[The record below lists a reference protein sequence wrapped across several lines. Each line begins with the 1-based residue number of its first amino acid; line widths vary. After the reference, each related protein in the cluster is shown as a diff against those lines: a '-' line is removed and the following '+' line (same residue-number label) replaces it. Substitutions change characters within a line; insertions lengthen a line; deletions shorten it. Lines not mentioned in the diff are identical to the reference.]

1 MSVNMRICHCFFFTF
16 LLLLLVPS
24 SVLALNTDGVLLL
37 SFKYSILSDPLSVL
51 ESWNYDDE
59 TPCAWKGVTCTEIG
73 VPGTPDIFR
82 VTSLVL
88 PNSHLL
94 GSISEE
100 LGHIQH
106 LRHLDLSSNLFNGT
120 LPGSIFNSTE
130 LQVLSLSSN
139 VISSQLPESIG
150 NMVSLQLLNLSDN
163 ALAGKVPENLTA
175 LKNLTVLSLR
185 SNYFSGNVPG
195 DFSSVEVLD
204 LSSNLLNGSLPLDF
218 GGNHLRYLNLS
229 YNKISGPI
237 SPEFAKQLP
246 LNATIDLSFNNLTG
260 PIPESSSLLN
270 QKTESFSG
278 NIELCGKPLKNLCSI
293 PSSLSTP
300 PNVTQSIPPAIA
312 VIPKSIDT
320 NPVASSTPGEPN
332 NIQNQAKGSLK
343 PGTIAAIAV
352 ADLAGITILGMI
364 ILYVYQLKKRKDLT
378 ATATTTT
385 TTSSK
390 PEKKPDVPVSKAIV
404 ELGTPPPS
412 SSSCSCIKLKLIE
425 TSSDTST
432 SSDSDDQE
440 DQRQNHDVINVNP
453 SKLVTVDGE
462 TELELETLL
471 KASAYIL
478 GTSGS
483 SIVYKA
489 VLENGTAFAVRRIGE
504 SSVERF
510 KDFESQ
516 VKNIAKLRHPNL
528 VKIRGFYWGDDEK
541 LVIYDYVSNGS
552 LACTSYRKA
561 GSSPCHLPL
570 EARLKIARGIA
581 RGLAYIHEKKQVHG
595 NIKPSN
601 ILLNSNME
609 PLISDLGLD
618 RLVSGN
624 AASYKANSSGRF
636 LSSQRSTTSRDN
648 GQVPEPPS
656 SPSRHAASTSAAS
669 SSTGTSTQAYQ
680 APESLKSIK
689 PNPKWDVYSF
699 GIILLELLSGRVF
712 TTRELS
718 QWALPAGSVGEE
730 KNRAVRLADV
740 AIRGDVEGREEDML
754 ACFRLGF
761 SCASFVPQKRPSM
774 KEAAQI
780 LEKIPSAYSSSSY

>member
-1 MSVNMRICHCFFFTF
+1 MGFNRSIFHCFTF
-16 LLLLLVPS
+16 LILQLLLLVPS
-24 SVLALNTDGVLLL
+24 LALNTDGVLLL

-51 ESWNYDDE
+51 QSWNYDDE
-59 TPCAWKGVTCTEIG
+59 IPCAWNGVTCTEIG
-73 VPGTPDIFR
+73 IPGTPDMFR

-94 GSISEE
+94 GSISDD

-120 LPGSIFNSTE
+120 LPSSIFNSTE
-130 LQVLSLSSN
+130 LQVLSLFGN
-139 VISSQLPESIG
+139 VISGQLPESIG
-150 NMVSLQLLNLSDN
+150 GMVSLQLLNLSDN

-175 LKNLTVLSLR
+175 LQNLTVVSLR
-185 SNYFSGNVPG
+185 GNYFSGNIPSG
-195 DFSSVEVLD
+195 FNSVEVLD

-218 GGNHLRYLNLS
+218 GGGNLRYLNLS
-229 YNKISGPI
+229 YNKISGSI

-246 LNATIDLSFNNLTG
+246 PNATIDLSFNNLTG
-260 PIPESSSLLN
+260 AIPESLSLLN
-270 QKTESFSG
+270 QNTESFSG
-278 NIELCGKPLKNLCSI
+278 NIDLCGKPLKNICSI
-293 PSSLSTP
+293 PSTLSTP
-300 PNVTQSIPPAIA
+300 PNVSQSISPAIA
-312 VIPKSIDT
+312 VIPKSIDST
-320 NPVASSTPGEPN
+320 PVASSTPGEAN
-332 NIQNQAKGSLK
+332 NIQNQARGSLK

-352 ADLAGITILGMI
+352 ADLAGISLLGMI
-364 ILYVYQLKKRKDLT
+364 ILYVYQLKKRKHLNQSS
-378 ATATTTT
+378 T
-385 TTSSK
+385 TTSNL
-390 PEKKPDVPVSKAIV
+390 EKKPDVPVSKIQV
-404 ELGTPPPS
+404 ESGTIMP

-425 TSSDTST
+425 TSDTT
-432 SSDSDDQE
+432 SSDSDQE
-440 DQRQNHDVINVNP
+440 EKNKAINVNP
-453 SKLVTVDGE
+453 TEAYQKGGKLVTVDGE

-504 SSVERF
+504 SSVERL

-516 VKNIAKLRHPNL
+516 VRIIAKLRHPNL

-541 LVIYDYVSNGS
+541 LVIYDYISNGS
-552 LACTSYRKA
+552 LVCSSYRRS
-561 GSSPCHLPL
+561 GSSSPCHLPL
-570 EARLKIARGIA
+570 EARVKIARGVA

-595 NIKPSN
+595 NVKPSN
-601 ILLNSNME
+601 ILLNSDME

-624 AASYKANSSGRF
+624 ISYKANNSSARF
-636 LSSQRSTTSRDN
+636 LSSQRSTASRD
-648 GQVPEPPS
+648 GPVPEPPT
-656 SPSRHAASTSAAS
+656 SPSPHAPATAS
-669 SSTGTSTQAYQ
+669 SSSTPYQ
-680 APESLKSIK
+680 APESLKNLK

-712 TTRELS
+712 STRELE
-718 QWALPAGSVGEE
+718 QWAVPAGSLGEE

-740 AIRGDVEGREEDML
+740 AIRGDVEGREEAMV

-761 SCASFVPQKRPSM
+761 SCVSFVPQKRPSM
-774 KEAAQI
+774 KEAVQI
-780 LEKIPSAYSSSSY
+780 LEKIPSSSASSSFS